1 MPALPRLRQVALV
14 LPVNV
19 SWGAV
24 LAQGVAD
31 YSREHESWDFTT
43 SPPTMAEAEEV
54 ALTPYSLKGWAGQ
67 GAIAV
72 INDAAEARAARRLG
86 FPVVCVNGNVRNPG
100 LPRVMPDYYVGGQV
114 AAEHLLDR
122 GSQRLA
128 YCGLKGPWYSAE
140 RKRGFVDRAKQ
151 AKVTCEVF
159 DLPPNTDLRASWQQ
173 RRHAVATWLKTLQT
187 PIAILAVHDYR
198 ARVLIDEC
206 LRLGW
211 DVPLDV
217 AVLGMDNDLTAC
229 EFCQPTLSS
238 VARAA
243 WKIGYAA
250 ARMLHYLM
258 DGRAAPVMD
267 IRVPPSGVVGRRSTD
282 TITVEDAHVRA
293 AVHFM
298 RDHLHEVFR
307 LERVLEHL
315 DVSRRLLHERFQ
327 HWLGHPPYE
336 YLCSLRVE
344 RAKQLLSIPN
354 RVKMRKIAAEC
365 GFSSAARM
373 RLVFQRT
380 TGMTPLEYHRLQ
392 GIVAASKSPQKK
404 TRKAT

>member
-1 MPALPRLRQVALV
+1 MQDVSRVRQVALV

-31 YSREHESWDFTT
+31 YSREHEPWDFTT

-54 ALTPYSLKGWAGQ
+54 ALTPYSLKGWVGQ

-72 INDAAEARAARRLG
+72 INNAAEARAARRLG
-86 FPVVCVNGNVRNPG
+86 FPVVCVNGNVRNPA
-100 LPRVMPDYYVGGQV
+100 LPRVMSDYYAGGQM

-128 YCGLKGPWYSAE
+128 YFGLKGPWYSSE
-140 RKRGFVDRAKQ
+140 RKRGFTDRAKQ
-151 AKVTCEVF
+151 AKVPCEVF
-159 DLPPNTDLRASWQQ
+159 DMPPNTDLRASWHD
-173 RRHAVATWLKTLQT
+173 RRHAVAAWLKTLQT

-211 DVPLDV
+211 NVPHDV

-243 WKIGYAA
+243 WKIGYEA
-250 ARMLHYLM
+250 ARMLHLLM
-258 DGRAAPVMD
+258 DGRPVQTLELR
-267 IRVPPSGVVGRRSTD
+267 IPPDGIVARRSTD
-282 TITVEDAHVRA
+282 TITVEDPHVRA

-298 RDHLHEVFR
+298 RDHLHEVFG

-327 HWLGHPPYE
+327 RLLGRPPYE
-336 YLCSLRVE
+336 YLCGLRVE
-344 RAKQLLSIPN
+344 RAKQLLSVPKRI
-354 RVKMRKIAAEC
+354 KMRKIAAEC

-373 RLVFQRT
+373 RLVFQRIA
-380 TGMTPLEYHRLQ
+380 GMTPLEYHRLQ
-392 GIVAASKSPQKK
+392 GIVAASKSPEKK
-404 TRKAT
+404 GRKNS